1 MAVIPVRPTPD
12 EFAPFYSTYVSKVFG
27 DNILELLQD
36 EHQKIVT
43 FLEGVPE
50 PKWDYRYAEGKWS
63 VKEMLAH
70 LNDSERVF
78 AYRALRIARN
88 DQTAM
93 PGFDQDEWM
102 AALSVDH
109 LSPADLITDY
119 KSIRTASMS
128 LFNSFTD
135 EMWMRRGT
143 ASGYTFSACALAYIV
158 AGHEQ
163 HHFQILKERYF

>member
-1 MAVIPVRPTPD
+1 MAVTPVRPTPD
-12 EFAPFYSTYVSKVFG
+12 EFAPYYNTYVSKVFG
-27 DNILELLQD
+27 ENVLELLQE

-50 PKWDYRYAEGKWS
+50 PKWDFRYAEGKWS
-63 VKEMLAH
+63 IKEVLAH

-88 DQTAM
+88 DKTPM

-102 AALSVDH
+102 EALTVDH
-109 LSPADLITDY
+109 LSPKDLMADY
-119 KSIRTASMS
+119 KSTRAASMS

-135 EMWMRRGT
+135 EIWMRRGK
-143 ASGYTFSACALAYIV
+143 ASGYTFSVRALAYII

-163 HHFQILKERYF
+163 HHLQIIKERYF